1 MAIKNDAMYRLVNES
16 IYQVELQCDNNVYP
30 NEIISNESRRLKKR
44 IKRFGYPED
53 SANEAILE
61 FTNYF
66 NNVNSNNLR
75 AIKKSKALA
84 I

>member
-1 MAIKNDAMYRLVNES
+1 VAIKNNTIYKLVNES
-16 IYQVELQCDNNVYP
+16 IYQVELQCNSKMYP
-30 NEIISNESRRLKKR
+30 DDVIKNESRRLKKR

-66 NNVNSNNLR
+66 NNVNTNNLNH
-75 AIKKSKALA
+75 KEE
-84 I
+84 